1 MKRILGLIAGIL
13 LILGGIAL
21 ILRDPAD
28 LSSLSLYTGPLTV
41 ESGAEDPDFDISVD
55 SPVLIR
61 KVEMY
66 QYIAVGRDQYT
77 RDFSE
82 RYERNLGAEKNDI
95 YKNSQFPKGLESE
108 LFFGKVRIG
117 DVLLGKEYL
126 KNFSYSSYVNFSEQP
141 EIYPVNVEEGGSK
154 RFGLEL
160 LDPYTYATPGG
171 GEWGI
176 GDFKVK
182 KWDIGDLKVSW
193 YAVDDSGFA
202 RSYTAVGTVRDGV
215 LSEGDGSSLYFY
227 DREISK
233 EELSREN
240 EEGDRRVGIG
250 MILVGLLLSAFFI
263 YRIKTD

>member
-66 QYIAVGRDQYT
+66 QYIAVGKDQYT

-95 YKNSQFPKGLESE
+95 YKNPQFPKGLESE

-126 KNFSYSSYVNFSEQP
+126 EKFSYSSYGNFSEQP

-176 GDFKVK
+176 GD
-182 KWDIGDLKVSW
+182 LKVSW

-202 RSYTAVGTVRDGV
+202 RSYTAVGIVRDGV
-215 LSEGDGSSLYFY
+215 LSEGDDSSLYFY

-233 EELSREN
+233 EELSRKN
-240 EEGDRRVGIG
+240 EEGDRQAGIG

>member
-95 YKNSQFPKGLESE
+95 YKNPQFPKGLESE

-126 KNFSYSSYVNFSEQP
+126 KKFSYPSFFSEQP

-171 GEWGI
+171 REWS
-176 GDFKVK
+176 
-182 KWDIGDLKVSW
+182 IGDLKVSW

-202 RSYTAVGTVRDGV
+202 VSYTAVGTVRDGV

-233 EELSREN
+233 VNVKPCALP
-240 EEGDRRVGIG
+240 
-250 MILVGLLLSAFFI
+250 
-263 YRIKTD
+263 

>member
-1 MKRILGLIAGIL
+1 M
-13 LILGGIAL
+13 
-21 ILRDPAD
+21 
-28 LSSLSLYTGPLTV
+28 
-41 ESGAEDPDFDISVD
+41 
-55 SPVLIR
+55 
-61 KVEMY
+61 
-66 QYIAVGRDQYT
+66 
-77 RDFSE
+77 
-82 RYERNLGAEKNDI
+82 
-95 YKNSQFPKGLESE
+95 
-108 LFFGKVRIG
+108 
-117 DVLLGKEYL
+117 LLGKEYL

-233 EELSREN
+233 EELSRKN
-240 EEGDRRVGIG
+240 EEGDRQVGIG

>member
-95 YKNSQFPKGLESE
+95 YKNPQFPKGLESE

-126 KNFSYSSYVNFSEQP
+126 KNFSY
-141 EIYPVNVEEGGSK
+141 
-154 RFGLEL
+154 
-160 LDPYTYATPGG
+160 PY
-171 GEWGI
+171 
-176 GDFKVK
+176 F
-182 KWDIGDLKVSW
+182 
-193 YAVDDSGFA
+193 
-202 RSYTAVGTVRDGV
+202 RGV
-215 LSEGDGSSLYFY
+215 
-227 DREISK
+227 ISK
-233 EELSREN
+233 HTRSSPRASR
-240 EEGDRRVGIG
+240 RRPCRRASPSSSGPF
-250 MILVGLLLSAFFI
+250 SWAA
-263 YRIKTD
+263 

>member
-66 QYIAVGRDQYT
+66 QYIAVGKDQYT

-95 YKNSQFPKGLESE
+95 YKNPQFPKGLESE

-126 KNFSYSSYVNFSEQP
+126 KKFSYPSFFSEQP

-171 GEWGI
+171 REWS
-176 GDFKVK
+176 
-182 KWDIGDLKVSW
+182 IGDLKVSW

-202 RSYTAVGTVRDGV
+202 GSYTVVGTVRDGV

-233 EELSREN
+233 EELSRKN
-240 EEGDRRVGIG
+240 EEGDRQVGIG

-263 YRIKTD
+263 YRIKTS

>member
-1 MKRILGLIAGIL
+1 MDKNIAALRRKGVTSFVVIEKLARNTEIIICNSMENLIENSDIVVLG
-13 LILGGIAL
+13 
-21 ILRDPAD
+21 
-28 LSSLSLYTGPLTV
+28 V
-41 ESGAEDPDFDISVD
+41 EDPDFDISVD

-95 YKNSQFPKGLESE
+95 YKNPQFPKGLESE

-160 LDPYTYATPGG
+160 LDRRQ
-171 GEWGI
+171 I
-176 GDFKVK
+176 GRA
-182 KWDIGDLKVSW
+182 SC
-193 YAVDDSGFA
+193 
-202 RSYTAVGTVRDGV
+202 
-215 LSEGDGSSLYFY
+215 
-227 DREISK
+227 RE
-233 EELSREN
+233 
-240 EEGDRRVGIG
+240 RV
-250 MILVGLLLSAFFI
+250 
-263 YRIKTD
+263 

>member
-1 MKRILGLIAGIL
+1 M

-95 YKNSQFPKGLESE
+95 YIRTRSFQRALNRSCSSEKSESE
-108 LFFGKVRIG
+108 MC
-117 DVLLGKEYL
+117 
-126 KNFSYSSYVNFSEQP
+126 S
-141 EIYPVNVEEGGSK
+141 
-154 RFGLEL
+154 
-160 LDPYTYATPGG
+160 
-171 GEWGI
+171 WG
-176 GDFKVK
+176 
-182 KWDIGDLKVSW
+182 
-193 YAVDDSGFA
+193 
-202 RSYTAVGTVRDGV
+202 RS
-215 LSEGDGSSLYFY
+215 
-227 DREISK
+227 I
-233 EELSREN
+233 
-240 EEGDRRVGIG
+240 
-250 MILVGLLLSAFFI
+250 
-263 YRIKTD
+263 